1 MERENLIEKNIFPYR
16 DPSGMYTRIYNFP
29 KQILEAWDIGE
40 KVDISSLNRSYSNIV
55 VVGMGGSAI
64 GGDIIKS
71 LGYNELPIPLLV
83 IRDYNLPKFVNEN
96 TLLIAVSYSG
106 DTEESL
112 NICEEGLDRK
122 AKVIVIGSGGKLIE
136 LAREK
141 KITSIVIPNGFQPR
155 AALGYTFIPLLSV
168 LSRLGFLHINGV
180 EIKNASSLLEK
191 LREEELKDEV
201 PKEGNISKKIADKL
215 YRHLPIIYAPNEYFG
230 VIAYRWKC
238 QINENSKAFS
248 VWNNFP
254 ELNHN
259 EIIGWEGRDEILKQ
273 NVVIFLRDTK
283 EIDRIKL
290 RIRYMKDFIS
300 SIIEEDNIIEVWSR
314 GETLLERFLSL
325 IYIGDFVSFYLA
337 IKRGV
342 DPTPVKSI
350 SGLKEFLGREGR

>member
-1 MERENLIEKNIFPYR
+1 MEESIFPYR
-16 DPSGMYTRIYNFP
+16 DPSGMYSRIYNFP
-29 KQILEAWDIGE
+29 KQVLEAWEIGE
-40 KVDISSLNRSYSNIV
+40 RVDVSPLKGSYSNIV

-71 LGYNELPIPLLV
+71 LGYNELSIPLLV
-83 IRDYNLPKFVNEN
+83 IRDYNLPRFVNEN

-112 NICEEGLDRK
+112 TICEEGLERK
-122 AKVIVIGSGGKLIE
+122 ARVIVIGSGGKLID

-141 KITSIVIPNGFQPR
+141 RILSIVIPNGFQPR
-155 AALGYTFIPLLSV
+155 AALGYTFIPLLSI
-168 LSRLGFLHINGV
+168 LSRLGFLNINAV
-180 EIKNASSLLEK
+180 DIKNTSGLLEK
-191 LREEELKDEV
+191 IREEELKDDV
-201 PKEGNISKKIADKL
+201 PKEKNIAKKIADKL
-215 YRHLPIIYAPNEYFG
+215 YKHLPVIYAPNEYFG

-273 NVVIFLRDTK
+273 NVVILLRDSK
-283 EIDRIKL
+283 EIERIRL

-300 SIIEEDNIIEVWSR
+300 SIIEEENIIEVWSR